1 MSSEK
6 GRGVLGEARE
16 GPRRPEKAREGPR
29 RSEKV
34 REKGGVIR
42 EEGRVFSEKVREG
55 PRRSEKKVGVI
66 REEGG
71 VARGIEGAFSGVLK
85 PAISKRLRARK

>member
-1 MSSEK
+1 MFSEK
-6 GRGVLGEARE
+6 PEKVRE
-16 GPRRPEKAREGPR
+16 GPRRPERAREGPRKRWGDPRRGEGVFREGPR

-34 REKGGVIR
+34 RE
-42 EEGRVFSEKVREG
+42 G
-55 PRRSEKKVGVI
+55 PRRPEKRVGVI